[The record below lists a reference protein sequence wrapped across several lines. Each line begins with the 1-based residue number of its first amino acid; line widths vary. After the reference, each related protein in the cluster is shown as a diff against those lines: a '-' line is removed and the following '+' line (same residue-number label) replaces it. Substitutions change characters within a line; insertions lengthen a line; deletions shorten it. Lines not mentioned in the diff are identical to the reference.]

1 MAGDRITGNQGV
13 TVSYIEGADRQQ
25 AWLLPERLDDYVTA
39 DNPVRFLDAF
49 VAQLDL
55 GALGFQ
61 RATANTIGRPPYQ
74 PGDLLRLYLYGYL
87 NRLRS
92 SRRLEREAQRNV
104 ELLWLLRQLRP
115 DFKTI
120 ADFRKDNLQPLRGV
134 CREFTVLCRQLE
146 LFGGELVAID
156 GSKLRAV
163 NSKRRNFSERKL
175 HATLAEI
182 DAKIDGYLQQLAA
195 ADAVEPNAAQPTAAQ
210 LQQKIDHLKQRRQ
223 TNATRL
229 EQLQAS
235 GQTQVSLTDPDSR
248 SMKVGQGTE
257 VCYNVQTAVDAKHK
271 LIVEHQVT
279 NAVTDMGQLTP
290 VATAAQQMLGVKKL
304 EVLADMGYYW
314 GAQVKE
320 CADAGITCYI
330 PKALTSANTQ
340 QGLYG
345 KERFAYNAAQDCYRC
360 PAGQELP
367 YRSSGVELGRAIR
380 YYRAPVSVCRACA
393 LKAHCTRNQEARRL
407 SRWEHEGLL
416 DAMQARLVA
425 QPAKLKQRKALA
437 EHPFGTIKRGM
448 DAGYF
453 LLRGLEKVRTEMSLT
468 ILAYNLKRVINI
480 LGVPKLLTAVG

>member
-1 MAGDRITGNQGV
+1 
-13 TVSYIEGADRQQ
+13 VSYIEGADRQQ
-25 AWLLPERLDDYVTA
+25 AWLLPERLEDYVHA
-39 DNPVRFLDAF
+39 DNSVRFLDAF
-49 VAQLDL
+49 VDSLDL
-55 GALGFQ
+55 SALGFQ
-61 RATANTIGRPPYQ
+61 RATANSTGRPPYD

-120 ADFRKDNLQPLRGV
+120 ADFRKDNLQPLRAV
-134 CREFTVLCRQLE
+134 CREFTLLCRQLE

-175 HATLAEI
+175 RATLAEI
-182 DAKIDGYLQQLAA
+182 DVKIEGYFQQLDA
-195 ADAVEPNAAQPTAAQ
+195 ADAIEPNAAQPTAAQ
-210 LQQKIDHLKQRRQ
+210 LQQKIEHLKQRRQ
-223 TNATRL
+223 QNAVRL
-229 EQLQAS
+229 EQLQTS

-248 SMKVGQGTE
+248 SMKVGQSTE

-271 LIVEHQVT
+271 LIVEHAVT

-290 VATAAQQMLGVKKL
+290 MATAAQQTLGVARL

-320 CADAGITCYI
+320 CADVGITCYI

-340 QGLYG
+340 QGLFG
-345 KERFAYNAAQDCYRC
+345 KERFAYDSEQDCYRC
-360 PAGQELP
+360 PAGQVLS
-367 YRSSGVELGRAIR
+367 YRSSSLELGRPIR
-380 YYRAPVSVCRACA
+380 YYRAPVSVCRTCA
-393 LKAHCTRNQEARRL
+393 LKARCTRNQEARRL
-407 SRWEHEGLL
+407 SRWEHEDLL
-416 DAMQARLVA
+416 DQMQQRVA
-425 QPAKLKQRKALA
+425 TQPSKMKQRKALA

-468 ILAYNLKRVINI
+468 VLAYNLKRAISI
-480 LGVPKLLTAVG
+480 LGVPKLLLAVG

>member
-1 MAGDRITGNQGV
+1 MK
-13 TVSYIEGADRQQ
+13 YIEGADRQQ
-25 AWLLPERLDDYVTA
+25 SWLLPERLEDYVSVE
-39 DNPVRFLDAF
+39 NPVRFLDAF
-49 VAQLDL
+49 VDSLDL
-55 GALGFQ
+55 TALGFQ
-61 RATANTIGRPPYQ
+61 RAAPSGTGRPPYD

-120 ADFRKDNLQPLRGV
+120 ADFRKDNLAPLRAV
-134 CREFTVLCRQLE
+134 CREFTLLCRQLE

-163 NSKRRNFSERKL
+163 NSKRRNFSARKL
-175 HATLAEI
+175 QATLEEI
-182 DAKIDGYLQQLAA
+182 DAKIDGYLQQLDA

-210 LQQKIDHLKQRRQ
+210 LQQKIEHLKQRRQ
-223 TNATRL
+223 SNATRL

-248 SMKVGQGTE
+248 SMKVGQSTE

-271 LIVEHQVT
+271 LIVEHAVT
-279 NAVTDMGQLTP
+279 NAVTDMRQLTP
-290 VATAAQQMLGVKKL
+290 MATAAQQTLGVQKL

-314 GAQVKE
+314 GEQVKE
-320 CADAGITCYI
+320 CAEAGITCYI

-340 QGLYG
+340 QGLFG
-345 KERFAYNAAQDCYRC
+345 KERFAYEAGQDSYRC
-360 PAGQELP
+360 PAGEVLR
-367 YRSSGVELGRAIR
+367 YRSSGVELGRPIR
-380 YYRAPVSVCRACA
+380 YYRATASVCRACR
-393 LKAHCTRNQEARRL
+393 LKAQCTRNQQARRL

-416 DAMQARLVA
+416 DQMQQRLAA
-425 QPAKLKQRKALA
+425 QPAKMKQRKALA

-448 DAGYF
+448 DAGFF

-468 ILAYNLKRVINI
+468 VLAYNLKRVFNI
-480 LGVPKLLTAVG
+480 VGIPTLLAAVG

>member
-1 MAGDRITGNQGV
+1 M
-13 TVSYIEGADRQQ
+13 SYLEGADRQQ
-25 AWLLPERLDDYVTA
+25 GWLLPERLEDYVSA
-39 DNPVRFLDAF
+39 ENPVRFLDAF
-49 VAQLDL
+49 VDSL
-55 GALGFQ
+55 GLAALGFQ
-61 RATANTIGRPPYQ
+61 HAQPEATGRPPYR

-120 ADFRKDNLQPLRGV
+120 ADFRKDNLAALRGV
-134 CREFTVLCRQLE
+134 CREFTLLCRQLD

-163 NSKRRNFSERKL
+163 NSKRRNFSAAKL
-175 HATLAEI
+175 HATAAEI
-182 DAKIDGYLQQLAA
+182 DAKIDGYLQQLDA
-195 ADAVEPNAAQPTAAQ
+195 ADAVEPHPAQPTAAQ
-210 LQQKIDHLKQRRQ
+210 LQQKIAHLQQRRQ
-223 TNATRL
+223 QNTQRL

-235 GQTQVSLTDPDSR
+235 DQRQVSLTDPDSR
-248 SMKVGQGTE
+248 SMKVGQSTE

-290 VATAAQQMLGVKKL
+290 LARAAQQTLGVEKL
-304 EVLADMGYYW
+304 EVVADMGYYW

-320 CADAGITCYI
+320 CAQAGITTYI
-330 PKALTSANTQ
+330 PKALTSANTK

-345 KERFAYNAAQDCYRC
+345 KERFVYDAGRDCYRC
-360 PAGQELP
+360 PAGQELS
-367 YRSSGVELGRAIR
+367 YRSSSFELGRAIR
-380 YYRAPVSVCRACA
+380 YYRAPVSACRACG
-393 LKAHCTRNQEARRL
+393 LKSKCTRNQEARRL
-407 SRWEHEGLL
+407 SRWEHEELL
-416 DAMQARLVA
+416 EQMEQRVVA
-425 QPAKLKQRKALA
+425 HPEKMKQRKTLS

-453 LLRGLEKVRTEMSLT
+453 LLRGLEKVRAEMSLT
-468 ILAYNLKRVINI
+468 VLAYNLKRVINL
-480 LGVPKLLTAVG
+480 LGVSTLIAAVS

>member
-1 MAGDRITGNQGV
+1 
-13 TVSYIEGADRQQ
+13 VSYIEGADRQQ
-25 AWLLPERLDDYVTA
+25 GWLLPERLEDYVGT

-49 VAQLDL
+49 VDSLDL
-55 GALGFQ
+55 AALGFQ
-61 RATANTIGRPPYQ
+61 RAIPSDTGRPPYQ

-134 CREFTVLCRQLE
+134 CREFTLLCRKLE

-156 GSKLRAV
+156 GSKFRAV
-163 NSKRRNFSERKL
+163 NSKRRNFSATKL
-175 HATLAEI
+175 RVTLAEI
-182 DAKIDGYLQQLAA
+182 DAKIDGYLQQLDA
-195 ADAVEPNAAQPTAAQ
+195 ADAVEPDTARPSAAQ
-210 LQQKIDHLKQRRQ
+210 LQQKIEQLQQRRQ
-223 TNATRL
+223 PNAARL

-290 VATAAQQMLGVKKL
+290 VAVTAKQTLGVEYL
-304 EVLADMGYYW
+304 AVVADMGYYW

-320 CADAGITCYI
+320 CAEAGITAYI

-345 KERFAYNAAQDCYRC
+345 KERFRYDAGKDCYRC
-360 PAGQELP
+360 PAGQELS
-367 YRSSGVELGRAIR
+367 YRSSRFELGRSIR

-393 LKAHCTRNQEARRL
+393 RKAQCTRNQEARRL
-407 SRWEHEGLL
+407 SRWEHEELL
-416 DAMQARLVA
+416 EQMQQRVVA
-425 QPAKLKQRKALA
+425 QPEKMKQRKTLS

-453 LLRGLEKVRTEMSLT
+453 LLRGLDKVRAEMSLT
-468 ILAYNLKRVINI
+468 VLAYNLKRVINLI
-480 LGVPKLLTAVG
+480 GVPKLLATVN

>member
-1 MAGDRITGNQGV
+1 
-13 TVSYIEGADRQQ
+13 VSYIEGVDRQQ
-25 AWLLPERLDDYVTA
+25 GWLLPERLEDYVSA
-39 DNPVRFLDAF
+39 ENPVRFLDAF
-49 VAQLDL
+49 VDSLDL
-55 GALGFQ
+55 AALGFQ
-61 RATANTIGRPPYQ
+61 HGQPEPTGRPPYR

-120 ADFRKDNLQPLRGV
+120 ADFRKDNLVALRGV
-134 CREFTVLCRQLE
+134 CREFTLLCRQLD
-146 LFGGELVAID
+146 LFGGELVAIN

-175 HATLAEI
+175 RATVAEI
-182 DAKIDGYLQQLAA
+182 DAKIDGYLQQLDA

-210 LQQKIDHLKQRRQ
+210 LQQKIAHLQQHRQ
-223 TNATRL
+223 QNATRL
-229 EQLQAS
+229 KQLQAS
-235 GQTQVSLTDPDSR
+235 GQSQVSLTDPDSR

-279 NAVTDMGQLTP
+279 NAVTDLGQLTP
-290 VATAAQQMLGVKKL
+290 LAVAAKQTLGVEKL
-304 EVLADMGYYW
+304 EVVADMGYYW

-320 CADAGITCYI
+320 CGEAGITCWI

-345 KERFAYNAAQDCYRC
+345 KERFVYDAGQDSYRC
-360 PAGQELP
+360 PAGQELS
-367 YRSSGVELGRAIR
+367 YRSSSFELGRAIR
-380 YYRAPVSVCRACA
+380 YYRATASACRACA
-393 LKAHCTRNQEARRL
+393 LKARCTRNQEARRL

-416 DAMQARLVA
+416 EQMQQRILTY
-425 QPAKLKQRKALA
+425 PEKLRQRKTLS
-437 EHPFGTIKRGM
+437 EHPFSTIKRGM
-448 DAGYF
+448 DAGFF
-453 LLRGLEKVRTEMSLT
+453 LLRGLDKVRAEMSLT
-468 ILAYNLKRVINI
+468 VLAYNLKRVINLI
-480 LGVPKLLTAVG
+480 GVSRLMAAIN